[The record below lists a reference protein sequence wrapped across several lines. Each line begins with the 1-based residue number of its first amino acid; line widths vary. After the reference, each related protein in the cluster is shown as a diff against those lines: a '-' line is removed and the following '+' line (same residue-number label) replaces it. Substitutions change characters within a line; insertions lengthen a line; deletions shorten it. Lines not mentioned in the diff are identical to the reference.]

1 MSEMKQKWID
11 ALRSGKYNQVK
22 GTLKGQQP
30 DGTIGY
36 CCLGVFA
43 EINGKELKVEEIY
56 QDCDG
61 ETFVVEE
68 GPTGIYNFCRENIPG
83 FVVGDGISMN
93 DDGRTFEEIADMI
106 EKEWV

>member
-1 MSEMKQKWID
+1 MSKMKQKWID
-11 ALRSGKYNQVK
+11 ALRSGEYNQVK
-22 GTLKGQQP
+22 GTLKGQEP

-43 EINGKELKVEEIY
+43 DINGKELKAMPIVIGYTEEGPEEIY
-56 QDCDG
+56 EYCR
-61 ETFVVEE
+61 ESMPEYVVEA
-68 GPTGIYNFCRENIPG
+68 
-83 FVVGDGISMN
+83 GISMN